1 MATDLIGRHFLK
13 ELDFTAEEF
22 RGLIALSAEL
32 KAAKKAGAEVQRL
45 RGRNIALIFEKT
57 STRTRCAFE
66 VAAADQG
73 AATTYLD
80 PAGSQIGHKE
90 SVKDTARVLGR
101 MFDGIEY
108 RGDGQGVVEEL
119 AAFAGVP
126 VFNGLTDEWHPTQML
141 ADVLTMTEHTDKP
154 LDAISFA
161 YLGDARFNMGNS
173 YLVTGALLGMDVR
186 IVAPR
191 AYWPSEVIVAAA
203 RALAESSGATVTL
216 TEDVA
221 EGVRGADFV
230 ATDVWVSMGEPKEI
244 WDERIAALAP
254 YSVTMDVLRAT
265 GNPDVRFLHCLPA
278 FHDLGTDVGRDIHAR
293 HGLTELEVSDEVFE
307 SAHSVVFDEAENR
320 MHTIKAVLVATMAGG
335 PLPTAIPAVIPTV
348 LPTA

>member
-1 MATDLIGRHFLK
+1 MAIDLAGRHFLK

-22 RGLIALSAEL
+22 RGLIDLAAEL
-32 KAAKKAGAEVQRL
+32 KAAKKSGTEVQQL

-73 AATTYLD
+73 ASTTYLD
-80 PAGSQIGHKE
+80 PSGSQMGHKE

-108 RGDGQGVVEEL
+108 RGDSQAAVEEL
-119 AAFAGVP
+119 AAYGGVP
-126 VFNGLTDEWHPTQML
+126 VFNGLTDDWHPTQML
-141 ADVLTMTEHTDKP
+141 ADVLTMTEHSEKP
-154 LDAISFA
+154 LERIAFA

-186 IVAPR
+186 IVAPK
-191 AYWPSEVIVAAA
+191 AYWPAEEIVTEA
-203 RALAESSGATVTL
+203 RRLAGVSGATVTL
-216 TEDVA
+216 TEDLA

-230 ATDVWVSMGEPKEI
+230 ATDVWVSMGEPKEV
-244 WDERIAALAP
+244 WGERIEVLAP
-254 YSVTMDVLRAT
+254 YAVTMDVLRAT
-265 GNPDVRFLHCLPA
+265 GNGDVKFLHCLPA
-278 FHDLGTDVGRDIHAR
+278 FHDLGTKVGREIAAA
-293 HGLTELEVSDEVFE
+293 HGLTELEVTDEVFE

-320 MHTIKAVLVATMAGG
+320 MHTIKAVLVATLA
-335 PLPTAIPAVIPTV
+335 TPATMG
-348 LPTA
+348 

>member
-22 RGLIALSAEL
+22 RGLIDLAAEL

-73 AATTYLD
+73 ASTTYLD
-80 PAGSQIGHKE
+80 PSGSQIGHKE

-101 MFDGIEY
+101 MFDAIEY
-108 RGDGQGVVEEL
+108 RGDSHSKVEDF
-119 AAFAGVP
+119 ATHAGVP
-126 VFNGLTDEWHPTQML
+126 VFNGLTDDWHPTQML

-154 LDAISFA
+154 LDAVTFA

-186 IVAPR
+186 IVAPE
-191 AYWPSEVIVAAA
+191 AYWPGEGIVASA
-203 RALAESSGATVTL
+203 RALAETSGATITL

-221 EGVRGADFV
+221 EGVLGADFV

-244 WDERIAALAP
+244 WDERIADLVP
-254 YSVTMDVLRAT
+254 YAVTMDVLRAT
-265 GNPDVRFLHCLPA
+265 GNPGVKFLHCLPA
-278 FHDLGTDVGRDIHAR
+278 FHDLGTAVGRDIHAR

-307 SAHSVVFDEAENR
+307 SEHSVVFDEAENR
-320 MHTIKAVLVATMAGG
+320 MHTIKAVLVATMAG
-335 PLPTAIPAVIPTV
+335 AE
-348 LPTA
+348 